1 MRIEIVFIN
10 GVSKIFLFD
19 NNDLIKQLKK
29 NIVDSG
35 IDELSNIDNAV
46 CVLKYKGLDLEDDL
60 SLYDYD
66 VNDGDRIH
74 FLVRSQPI
82 NIKKDSPTVYESISS
97 SPSIGKQPIT
107 IYKKDRESEI
117 LSVLSS
123 INERLTNVESEIK
136 YLTKCV
142 EDKEKE
148 SLLFQ

>member
-29 NIVDSG
+29 NSWIR

-60 SLYDYD
+60 SLFDYD

-74 FLVRSQPI
+74 F
-82 NIKKDSPTVYESISS
+82 
-97 SPSIGKQPIT
+97 
-107 IYKKDRESEI
+107 
-117 LSVLSS
+117 
-123 INERLTNVESEIK
+123 
-136 YLTKCV
+136 
-142 EDKEKE
+142 
-148 SLLFQ
+148 